1 MQLSDIHYPPAWTGR
16 WARICAAAALDPR
29 QPVLLALSGGADSVF
44 LLHLLCAARERPPL
58 HAVHVNHGL
67 RGAEAERDAQFCAEL
82 CRVLDVPLRVR
93 RVQLDA
99 EGPSL
104 EARAREARYR
114 VLLEEA
120 KRLHVRVLLTGHHAD
135 DGLETLLMRWVRG
148 SDLAGLA
155 GLREKSERRLEG
167 GERGVLVLR
176 PLISLRRAEIRRS
189 LADAKLTWRDD
200 SSNLDERFTR
210 NRVREVLLPKLDELA
225 GPAGVDN
232 LRQFARAV
240 EDLERELALKTAEL
254 TWSRPHGA
262 NACRAA
268 DDLDLGG
275 VLPRAQLM
283 FLPLALRRRALW
295 RLLVEGTA
303 RAPGK
308 KLLDLVLDDLGAGRC
323 ARHTLPRGWQLHL
336 RPATLDLEPP
346 AQLLIGGRTRQPWL
360 PFAELHGASR
370 LPRGRDAAWLANRS
384 DPPGGFALPIP
395 GSVSLPDGRRVCA
408 EIVDAAPGAAIPREA
423 CTVELDRAAVG
434 DTLIVRW
441 QRAGDRFRPLGAPGS
456 RPLRR
461 FLADEGVPRGERRRV
476 PLVCDATR
484 IVWVGGLRPC
494 DEARVR
500 PETEQR
506 LRLTLLAARSA
517 GTNSLGAIDAPDAS
531 ARSELRAGEPPARHV
546 QGELWPRT

>member
-1 MQLSDIHYPPAWTGR
+1 MQASDIHYPPAWGAR

-44 LLHLLCAARERPPL
+44 LLHLLCAARERPAL

-67 RGAEAERDAQFCAEL
+67 RGAEADGDEQFCAEL
-82 CRVLDVPLRVR
+82 CRALDVPLRVR

-99 EGPSL
+99 DGPSL
-104 EARAREARYR
+104 EARARDARYR

-155 GLREKSERRLEG
+155 GLRETMQRKLEG
-167 GERGVLVLR
+167 SEHAVLVLR

-189 LADAKLTWRDD
+189 LADAHLTWRDD

-232 LRQFARAV
+232 LREFARAV
-240 EDLERELALKTAEL
+240 DALERDLALKTAEL

-262 NACRAA
+262 GACRAA
-268 DDLDLGG
+268 EDLDLGG

-303 RAPGK
+303 RAPSK
-308 KLLDLVLDDLGAGRC
+308 KLLDLLLDDLGAGRC
-323 ARHTLPRGWQLHL
+323 GRHTLPRGWQLHL

-346 AQLLIGGRTRQPWL
+346 AQLFVGQRTRQPWL
-360 PFAELHGASR
+360 PFAELSGAAR
-370 LPRGRDAAWLANRS
+370 LPRGRDGAWLASLS

-395 GSVSLPDGRRVCA
+395 GSVSLPDGRHVSA
-408 EIVDAAPGAAIPREA
+408 ELVDAAPGATFPREA
-423 CTVELDRAAVG
+423 STVELDRAAVG
-434 DTLIVRW
+434 ETLTVRW
-441 QRAGDRFRPLGAPGS
+441 PRAGDRFRPLGAPGS

-484 IVWVGGLRPC
+484 IVWVAGLRPC
-494 DEARVR
+494 DEARVQ
-500 PETEQR
+500 PQTGQR
-506 LRLTLLAARSA
+506 LRLTLLGAVSAASH
-517 GTNSLGAIDAPDAS
+517 TNHAQ
-531 ARSELRAGEPPARHV
+531 ARDERRPTARQVRHV
-546 QGELWPRT
+546 QGELWPGADSAGS